1 MGMGGLGLNGMVVG
15 QSCKLGLGRAWL
27 DVGRGQLAGWL
38 HCEGE
43 GEVNRVLAVP
53 L

>member
-1 MGMGGLGLNGMVVG
+1 VVG
-15 QSCKLGLGRAWL
+15 QSCKLGLGSSWL

-38 HCEGE
+38 HYKGE